1 MTMVS
6 SGEISIGGSA
16 TSGGLNRSINVE
28 LGLSATATSSLNDA
42 AFRTLAGVP
51 SGAISLSNFYGKAN
65 AANFFST
72 ATSGES
78 ARGLS
83 AALDSSGNIIVGGVD
98 YLPGTSDPDAIVAKY
113 SPGGAASWYRLYH
126 GGASFGGDSTRA
138 VAADSAGNVY
148 AALKLESSPFGFFA
162 KFNSSGTLQWCRA
175 VYMNG
180 PVYARDAVI
189 HVDSSNNIYFA
200 GSMPSGPEGD
210 GVVVVK
216 VDGSANVLWQRFI
229 RTNNLSPGSIT
240 SNGTYVAVASAIG
253 FGPSAEIHVLDQSTG
268 ALVSGRTLTTV
279 FEGST
284 DITSLAMDGSNIY
297 GCIKE
302 GTTYS
307 MTFSVPIT
315 TLSTVNW
322 VRTILDTG
330 YTAAGIAI
338 SGPYFYSVSA
348 SGVDYSKTTAFIVR
362 GNLSDGGVNW
372 VRSIQTHNLRTAAIV
387 VNADAYTFVG
397 VEGSGSSRML
407 TSRLPLDGSKT
418 GTYTVGGASVVYGT
432 PSLSFSD
439 LLYVSSSARGTVPNS
454 TNVLTTSAS
463 PTERSRTVT
472 FSTTTI

>member
-72 ATSGES
+72 ATSGE
-78 ARGLS
+78 AAWGVS
-83 AALDSSGNIIVGGVD
+83 AALDPSGNIIVGGND
-98 YLPGTSDPDAIVAKY
+98 YLPGTSDPDALIAKY
-113 SPGGAASWYRLYH
+113 SPGGSASWYLLYD
-126 GGASFGGDSTRA
+126 GSASSGSDVPRA

-148 AALKLESSPFGFFA
+148 AGLALGTSPFGFFA

-180 PVYARDAVI
+180 PVYARNAVI
-189 HVDSSNNIYFA
+189 HVDSSDNVYFG
-200 GSMPSGPEGD
+200 GSVPSGPEGD
-210 GVVVVK
+210 GLVVVK

-229 RTNNLSPGSIT
+229 RTNNLTPGAIT
-240 SNGTYVAVASAIG
+240 SNGTYVAVSCAIG
-253 FGPSAEIHVLDQSTG
+253 FGSSAEIYVLNQSTG
-268 ALVSGRTLTTV
+268 AVVNGRSVSP
-279 FEGST
+279 
-284 DITSLAMDGSNIY
+284 TSGTSVRIESLSMDGSNIY
-297 GCIKE
+297 ATVRE
-302 GTTYS
+302 SDNYARA
-307 MTFSVPIT
+307 FSTSIT
-315 TLSTVNW
+315 TVSTVNW
-322 VRTILDTG
+322 VNILADFRYTGRSIAVAAPYYYWAVVTSLNYNKTIA
-330 YTAAGIAI
+330 Y
-338 SGPYFYSVSA
+338 
-348 SGVDYSKTTAFIVR
+348 IVR
-362 GNLSDGGVNW
+362 GNLSDGSVNW
-372 VRSIQTHNLRTAAIV
+372 VRSIQTHNLVDAAIV
-387 VNADAYTFVG
+387 VNANAYTFVG

-418 GTYTVGGASVVYGT
+418 GTYTVGGASVVYST
-432 PSLSFSD
+432 PSPTF
-439 LLYVSSSARGTVPNS
+439 YNTVNVTTGSISPTNS

-463 PTERSRTVT
+463 PSQRSRTVT